1 MADASQHPSTFTQ
14 RALKWTV
21 FLAATGLVVYFCL
34 LIVRPFLNVIAWSSV
49 LVITFH
55 PVYQRLVRKTGRV
68 SLSAFVCSVM
78 VVVAFVIP
86 LLFLTAVAV
95 DQFAALGASLQQMF
109 TDQTGPM
116 AWAPLRQAYEWLSD
130 RLGLDGAE
138 IVAWVR
144 QHASELTRVVAGYT
158 LAAAQ
163 NVAGAVVSFV
173 FVIFAMF
180 LLFRDGDRIVARI
193 PDLLPFER
201 ARSEA
206 LLTRVRDVIYGS
218 VYGVV
223 VIAVVQGAL
232 CGGIFWI
239 LGIPSAA
246 LWGMVTVVTSVL
258 PVVGAAG
265 VWAPGAVYL
274 AATGHWTRAI
284 ILAVFGT
291 AVISTVD
298 NFLRP
303 RLVGGRVGL
312 SELVMFFS
320 LLGGLQ
326 VFGVLG
332 IVLGTCALCHR
343 WGDPGRLERRNSA
356 RPAVPRHSR
365 SMHAPEQ
372 AGRCR
377 PVTLETLKNKL
388 LTLGIPGLFL
398 ISFLDSA
405 GVPLPGGADLVVML
419 LSWQRPAHL
428 FLIAVV
434 AALGSVLGS
443 LVLYHIARTKGDAM
457 MSRFPKDKQDRVKEK
472 FRRND
477 ILALL
482 VAMLGPPP
490 LPTKFFVLVAGVV
503 RMDWRRFVAT
513 VFAGRLIRFL
523 GEAYLAV
530 KLGDRAAETLKEHY
544 PAIAGALAAAVVLF
558 LLLRRFVQRGPK
570 NDRAR

>member
-1 MADASQHPSTFTQ
+1 M
-14 RALKWTV
+14 
-21 FLAATGLVVYFCL
+21 
-34 LIVRPFLNVIAWSSV
+34 
-49 LVITFH
+49 
-55 PVYQRLVRKTGRV
+55 

-86 LLFLTAVAV
+86 LLFLTAVAI
-95 DQFAALGASLQQMF
+95 DQFVALGASLQQMF
-109 TDQTGPM
+109 TDQTGLK

-130 RLGLDGAE
+130 RLGLDGAA

-144 QHASELTRVVAGYT
+144 QNASELTRVVAGYT

-206 LLTRVRDVIYGS
+206 LLARVRDVIYGS

-332 IVLGTCALCHR
+332 IVLGPVLFAIAGAILDVLSDETAAS
-343 WGDPGRLERRNSA
+343 GGA
-356 RPAVPRHSR
+356 KHSR

-372 AGRCR
+372 ADRSR
-377 PVTLETLKNKL
+377 PMASVSAPVTLETLKNKL

-490 LPTKFFVLVAGVV
+490 LPTKLFVLVAGVV
-503 RMDWRRFVAT
+503 RMDWRRFVAA

-544 PAIAGALAAAVVLF
+544 PSIAGALAAAVVLY
-558 LLLRRFVQRGPK
+558 LLLRRFVQRGPR
-570 NDRAR
+570 NEEA